1 MLITEKYQF
10 TWPGKSDSIEL
21 TKSPSNVE
29 LELILNKSVG
39 FNGES
44 GSDTS
49 NNLYIEGDN
58 LYALK
63 ALLPEYYAKIKLIYI
78 DPPYNTG
85 NNFLYVDDFSS
96 KSISTKDGGRHTDW
110 LNMIY
115 PRLLLARELLR
126 EDGSIFVSIDF
137 HEVHNLRKVMDE
149 IFGENNFQREI
160 IWRIGWLSGYKTTA
174 SNFIRNH
181 DTILF
186 YSKNHKKMY
195 FNKVYI
201 DNSEFKPVIKR
212 TPSLTSKLFSLGL
225 DRLKQKELLHF
236 INHINRPTKY
246 PIEDVWNGNEY
257 DELNS
262 INIMSFS
269 GEKVS
274 KVLGLNHDF
283 KGQKSIKMI
292 QRIIE
297 AITTEDDI
305 VLDFFAGTG
314 STGCAVLQQN
324 ILDNSNRRFIL
335 VQLPVKYESTEDSP
349 YDTLCDISE
358 DRIKHFAESITNKSI
373 DSGFKV
379 YKVVEREE
387 NAV

>member
-1 MLITEKYQF
+1 
-10 TWPGKSDSIEL
+10 
-21 TKSPSNVE
+21 
-29 LELILNKSVG
+29 
-39 FNGES
+39 
-44 GSDTS
+44 
-49 NNLYIEGDN
+49 
-58 LYALK
+58 
-63 ALLPEYYAKIKLIYI
+63 
-78 DPPYNTG
+78 
-85 NNFLYVDDFSS
+85 
-96 KSISTKDGGRHTDW
+96 
-110 LNMIY
+110 
-115 PRLLLARELLR
+115 
-126 EDGSIFVSIDF
+126 
-137 HEVHNLRKVMDE
+137 
-149 IFGENNFQREI
+149 
-160 IWRIGWLSGYKTTA
+160 
-174 SNFIRNH
+174 
-181 DTILF
+181 
-186 YSKNHKKMY
+186 MY

-236 INHINRPTKY
+236 INHTNRPTKY

-297 AITTEDDI
+297 AIATEDDI

-335 VQLPVKYESTEDSP
+335 VLSVCLFKDYLLLLLILFTVFIPLLISPVFYYFLSFESVNLKLLLSLLKVED
-349 YDTLCDISE
+349 
-358 DRIKHFAESITNKSI
+358 
-373 DSGFKV
+373 
-379 YKVVEREE
+379 
-387 NAV
+387 